1 LSCPFQKP
9 FRSLPADLDTSQK
22 DYCNYSTW
30 VCVCTATTRDLLKL
44 KSPHNEQV
52 DDSRTHGLVGLLR
65 HFSMTVTSRGSATY
79 KRAQASAPATVRAR
93 VQHLMDGSSLLSS
106 ETTLKKG
113 PSGQRNIPALT
124 IATRGAWYGPAVID
138 RLRDPL
144 LLSS

>member
-1 LSCPFQKP
+1 MG
-9 FRSLPADLDTSQK
+9 
-22 DYCNYSTW
+22 
-30 VCVCTATTRDLLKL
+30 VCVYSYYTGPFKIL

-93 VQHLMDGSSLLSS
+93 VQHLMDMMDVSSLLSS